1 MHARPS
7 HRSGRLS
14 DVLGMMERANG
25 AATAHQISGRV
36 NRVTPAFVS
45 VEGLSNFCSINDIVT
60 IRSASGQSIAQVA
73 SIDQSAVNV
82 NLISSDT
89 SIELGDKVTLTGGSL
104 TIAPDISWKGRV
116 LNALGQAIDDA
127 GPIVPGPK
135 NVLIDSRSPPALRRQ
150 RLGRHMITGVKIID
164 LFTPICAGQ
173 RIGIFAGSGVG
184 KSTLLAML
192 SRSSSF
198 DIIVLA
204 LVGERSR
211 EVRDFLDDTLS
222 LKQSSV
228 IAVVAT
234 ADETPTLRKLA
245 PSTAMAIAEYFRD
258 RGNQV
263 LLIVD
268 SITRFAHASREL
280 ALAAQEPPVARGF
293 PPSVFS
299 ALPRLLER
307 AGTGE
312 TGDGSITAL
321 ISVLID
327 GDDHNDP
334 IADSVR
340 GILDGH
346 IVLDRAIAA
355 QGRFPA
361 VDPLASIS
369 RLATKLRSEEQA
381 QLVAQLIHLI
391 SIYEDSKDLRTL
403 GGYKSGSNPTLDRA
417 LLLVPRIYD
426 AMKQTP
432 SDPIFTDVFETLL
445 ATLSGA

>member
-1 MHARPS
+1 
-7 HRSGRLS
+7 
-14 DVLGMMERANG
+14 
-25 AATAHQISGRV
+25 
-36 NRVTPAFVS
+36 
-45 VEGLSNFCSINDIVT
+45 
-60 IRSASGQSIAQVA
+60 
-73 SIDQSAVNV
+73 
-82 NLISSDT
+82 
-89 SIELGDKVTLTGGSL
+89 
-104 TIAPDISWKGRV
+104 
-116 LNALGQAIDDA
+116 
-127 GPIVPGPK
+127 
-135 NVLIDSRSPPALRRQ
+135 
-150 RLGRHMITGVKIID
+150 
-164 LFTPICAGQ
+164 
-173 RIGIFAGSGVG
+173 
-184 KSTLLAML
+184 
-192 SRSSSF
+192 
-198 DIIVLA
+198 
-204 LVGERSR
+204 
-211 EVRDFLDDTLS
+211 
-222 LKQSSV
+222 
-228 IAVVAT
+228 
-234 ADETPTLRKLA
+234 
-245 PSTAMAIAEYFRD
+245 MAIAEYFRD

-391 SIYEDSKDLRTL
+391 SIYEESKDLRTL